1 MCIVILELSS
11 QQTSS
16 ENVAQASSKG
26 RPLSNVSIGLGEYQ
40 RTLEEVLT
48 WLLGAEDRLAVM
60 PPIANTTEE
69 VKDQFHDLEVGSCL
83 SRMFYTSVCLNLH
96 VFPYRRQFWG
106 QVIPFLSGT
115 HVGANFKAGRYWR
128 CPRRGI
134 KTLKRRSD
142 GRRGRGRSPSA
153 DEAPQHKM
161 GGTKSQGDGSTV
173 KVCMILVTL
182 PPYCGCHKEMQSF
195 CVSIY

>member
-1 MCIVILELSS
+1 MSDFSTENTVYFTFFFHFLENVYDTHLSSLILMCIVILEFSS

-83 SRMFYTSVCLNLH
+83 SRMFYTSICLNLH
-96 VFPYRRQFWG
+96 VFPYRRQF
-106 QVIPFLSGT
+106 
-115 HVGANFKAGRYWR
+115 
-128 CPRRGI
+128 
-134 KTLKRRSD
+134 
-142 GRRGRGRSPSA
+142 
-153 DEAPQHKM
+153 
-161 GGTKSQGDGSTV
+161 
-173 KVCMILVTL
+173 
-182 PPYCGCHKEMQSF
+182 
-195 CVSIY
+195 